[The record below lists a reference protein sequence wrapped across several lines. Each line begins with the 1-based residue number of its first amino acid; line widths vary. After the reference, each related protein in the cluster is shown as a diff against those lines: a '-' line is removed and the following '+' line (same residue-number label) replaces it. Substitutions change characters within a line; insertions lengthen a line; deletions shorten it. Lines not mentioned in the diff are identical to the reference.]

1 MLYNTGKEGGY
12 GGLVPRTMTLQ
23 LSEKFVLVVPLDT
36 GKAAVA
42 SHRLLKFFPNPGS
55 GTCILYTGNI
65 FPVCPPF
72 LQIY

>member
-36 GKAAVA
+36 GKAAVT
-42 SHRLLKFFPNPGS
+42 SPRILKFFPNPGS
-55 GTCILYTGNI
+55 GT
-65 FPVCPPF
+65 
-72 LQIY
+72 